1 MKKIDV
7 EYITWKDFKK
17 NSDYFDGELSKV
29 FFKYKNKKDQKT
41 FKVYTSPLQKNIYK

>member
-17 NSDYFDGELSKV
+17 NSDFPCSV
-29 FFKYKNKKDQKT
+29 NK
-41 FKVYTSPLQKNIYK
+41 FIAVVNE